1 MKNKT
6 LAITISIAIAVAVAV
21 ATGWLLHLTGA
32 PSEAISPISG
42 LIAGALAAYLLN
54 RKRREDSDNTKA
66 ANTR

>member
-21 ATGWLLHLTGA
+21 ATGWFLHLTGA
-32 PSEAISPISG
+32 PSEVIAPISG
-42 LIAGALAAYLLN
+42 LIAGALAACLLN
-54 RKRREDSDNTKA
+54 RKGRGNSDNTA

>member
-1 MKNKT
+1 MKNKA
-6 LAITISIAIAVAVAV
+6 LAIAISIAVAVAV

-32 PSEAISPISG
+32 PSEVIAPISG

-54 RKRREDSDNTKA
+54 RKGRGDSDNTKA

>member
-21 ATGWLLHLTGA
+21 ATGLFLHLTGA
-32 PSEAISPISG
+32 PSEVIAPISG
-42 LIAGALAAYLLN
+42 LIAGALAACLLN
-54 RKRREDSDNTKA
+54 RKGRGNSDNTA